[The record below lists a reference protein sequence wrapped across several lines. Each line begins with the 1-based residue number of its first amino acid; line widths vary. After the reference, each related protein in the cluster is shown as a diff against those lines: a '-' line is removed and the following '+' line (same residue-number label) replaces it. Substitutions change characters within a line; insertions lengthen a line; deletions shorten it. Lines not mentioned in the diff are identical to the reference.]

1 MLTKKLLIINT
12 KHISIECV
20 LSSSFSSSGA
30 LSPDSTFKKLIFPS
44 FTDTDNVNVE
54 PAFAVISLPDIDNE
68 SPSTILNVFSAH
80 FIPLESLI
88 INVCS
93 SIKTFEN

>member
-1 MLTKKLLIINT
+1 MSIVLSSIFSSSLALSE
-12 KHISIECV
+12 ISIECV

-80 FIPLESLI
+80 FVPLESLI
-88 INVCS
+88 INVC
-93 SIKTFEN
+93 